1 MGEPGRPHCLGRGC
15 EGTPVG
21 AAHSIRPRW
30 EATWPGSKPGTTG
43 SLWDRLGDLVLSIL
57 ALLSLT
63 PQAPGTHMVAGD
75 CLVADGRTAIINVT
89 LFAGRPWAQ
98 IQPPPTH
105 TPRRGLSDLLPTSV
119 HTFLPRQL
127 CAWPL
132 RVGWSCLHWPRRWLS
147 SPVPARPSRSGAG
160 HNSGD
165 RCGLLFAL
173 PVQGYKYS
181 DANGKCSR
189 PLSQITGG

>member
-1 MGEPGRPHCLGRGC
+1 MHGGGRRMGEPGRPHCLGRGC

-75 CLVADGRTAIINVT
+75 CLVADGQTAIINVT
-89 LFAGRPWAQ
+89 VFAGRPWAQ
-98 IQPPPTH
+98 IQPPQHTH
-105 TPRRGLSDLLPTSV
+105 LGEASQICCPLPSTP
-119 HTFLPRQL
+119 
-127 CAWPL
+127 
-132 RVGWSCLHWPRRWLS
+132 S
-147 SPVPARPSRSGAG
+147 SPGSSAPGP
-160 HNSGD
+160 
-165 RCGLLFAL
+165 CG
-173 PVQGYKYS
+173 
-181 DANGKCSR
+181 
-189 PLSQITGG
+189 